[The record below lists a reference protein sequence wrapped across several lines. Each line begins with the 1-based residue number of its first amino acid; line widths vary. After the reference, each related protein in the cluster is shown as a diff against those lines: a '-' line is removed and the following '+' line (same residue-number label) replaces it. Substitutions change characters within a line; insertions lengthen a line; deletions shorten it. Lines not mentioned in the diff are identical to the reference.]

1 MFQFQTWEIEF
12 DTAGESFEAAMGA
25 ISRLVD
31 VLGKDGF
38 RVDQLAR
45 VRGDIVDA
53 FSPLAEEPDYRHKII
68 FTMPQIHVLDRHRVT
83 LAERQK
89 AEALMLAQG
98 MKKKPAKKAAA
109 VDKDP
114 RKGFSKGEKDLYAEV
129 G

>member
-53 FSPLAEEPDYRHKII
+53 FSPLAEEP
-68 FTMPQIHVLDRHRVT
+68 
-83 LAERQK
+83 ES
-89 AEALMLAQG
+89 LMFHLRTVPCSPTVWKKFQG
-98 MKKKPAKKAAA
+98 ELIGPLLRSGVSVRDLRKAA
-109 VDKDP
+109 
-114 RKGFSKGEKDLYAEV
+114 
-129 G
+129 